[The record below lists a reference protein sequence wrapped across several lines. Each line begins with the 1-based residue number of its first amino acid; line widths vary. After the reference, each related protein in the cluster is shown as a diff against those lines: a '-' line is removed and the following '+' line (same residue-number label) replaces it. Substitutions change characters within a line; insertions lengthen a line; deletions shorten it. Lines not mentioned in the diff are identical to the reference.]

1 MFLLLLL
8 LPELPSKIILNALDD
23 GPEVITRK
31 KLFSCI
37 DYGSLLL
44 ILHFLCEVSTSHIIE
59 TKCKL
64 EIHHF
69 SLGFFSSLS
78 FHLLVKKLFLSST
91 WISFQ
96 YPVTASCYCF
106 KETVHILSQYVIFQY
121 LFQSISYAIDKE
133 DILETKFF

>member
-44 ILHFLCEVSTSHIIE
+44 ILHFLCEVSTSQTIE
-59 TKCKL
+59 KECKL

-69 SLGFFSSLS
+69 SLGFFFFIIISLTSKEVISLFYLDFFSVSCHS
-78 FHLLVKKLFLSST
+78 FLLLF
-91 WISFQ
+91 
-96 YPVTASCYCF
+96 
-106 KETVHILSQYVIFQY
+106 
-121 LFQSISYAIDKE
+121 
-133 DILETKFF
+133 